1 MVMFLDKHLRQAT
14 KEEKIFYEESLYP
27 LQDEV
32 LALLLTDKFYLS
44 GGTALSRWHYQHR
57 YSDDLDFFF
66 RGDMFQKEEF
76 SLAYR
81 EVVRRLAAYFSVEAV
96 IDGEYFKRIFVVD
109 KNTTLKI
116 EFIFENYPH
125 CGNYLNV
132 NNCLIDSSE
141 NIAVNKITAVQDRKT
156 VKDFVD
162 LYFLLQD
169 FELDLLL
176 LDAAKKIVPLDY
188 EGTVM
193 AFAESSPEGVALL
206 KRTLTADELNNFSR
220 TLIKRLIENARN
232 KK

>member
-1 MVMFLDKHLRQAT
+1 MFSDKHLRQAT
-14 KEEKIFYEESLYP
+14 EEEKIFYEDILYP
-27 LQDEV
+27 LQDKV
-32 LALLLTDKFYLS
+32 LALLQTDKFYLS

-66 RGDMFQKEEF
+66 RGDVFQKDEF
-76 SLAYR
+76 SVVYR
-81 EVVRRLAAYFSVEAV
+81 EVVHRLAAHFSVDAV

-132 NNCLIDSSE
+132 KNCLIDSSE
-141 NIAVNKITAVQDRKT
+141 NIAVNKITEVQDRKT

-169 FELDLLL
+169 FALDLLL

-193 AFAESSPEGVALL
+193 AFAESSPQGVAFL
-206 KRTLTADELNNFSR
+206 KKPLTADELNNFSR
-220 TLIKRLIENARN
+220 SLIKRLIENARS